1 MDKINVMVI
10 SKISEGCKRQI
21 KAVSPKINLLD
32 ATTIWDSPD
41 IVTTDKK
48 GDLKGN
54 QQFDAMLTQAN
65 VLYGY
70 IPPGNVVARAPGLK
84 WMQCMVA
91 GADNILTDD
100 IVKSDVILTNTSGIH
115 VAQVSEV
122 ALEFMLMLA
131 KRAPLYFKLQQEKQ
145 WKSREP
151 AMTLHSKT
159 VGIVGLGNI
168 GRGVAK
174 RAKAFGMRV
183 IATRRTAKQGARA
196 RYVDKMVTREH
207 LSELLAESDFVV
219 LILPKTPETHKYIGE
234 KELRTMKKT
243 AYLINVGRGYTLDE
257 DALVRALEEHW
268 IAGAG
273 LDAFA
278 TEPLPTDSKLWTA
291 PNLVISPHIGGMHES
306 YDVLATEL
314 FCDNLKRYLGG
325 KKLRN
330 VVDRKL
336 GY

>member
-1 MDKINVMVI
+1 MDKVNVLVI
-10 SKISEGCKRQI
+10 SKISEDCKHQI
-21 KAVSPKINLLD
+21 EAVSSRIKLLD
-32 ATTIWDSPD
+32 ATSIWDSPD
-41 IVTTDKK
+41 IVDASRK
-48 GDLKGN
+48 GDVTKDE
-54 QQFDAMLTQAN
+54 QFDAMLAQAE
-65 VLYGY
+65 VIFGY
-70 IPPGNVVARAPGLK
+70 IPPSNTIARAPMLK
-84 WMQCMVA
+84 WIQCMVA

-100 IVKSDVILTNTSGIH
+100 IVKSSVILTNASGVH

-131 KRAPLYFKLQQEKQ
+131 KRAPLYFKMQQEKQ
-145 WKSREP
+145 WKYREP
-151 AMTLHSKT
+151 AMTLYSKT

-196 RYVDKMVTREH
+196 IYVDKMITREH
-207 LSELLAESDFVV
+207 LSELLEESDFVV
-219 LILPKTPETHKYIGE
+219 LILPRTPETRKYIGE
-234 KELRTMKKT
+234 KELRAMKKT

-278 TEPLPTDSKLWTA
+278 TEPLPPESKLWTA
-291 PNLVISPHIGGMHES
+291 PNLIISPHIGGMHEK
-306 YDVLATEL
+306 YDQLVTEL

-330 VVDRKL
+330 VVSRKL